1 MNDNRLPADP
11 GALILGI
18 VALVIG
24 IAGCCCYGISA
35 IIPLVLAIIGLVM
48 ANRSIKEYDS
58 NPEAY
63 ATLSRSNM
71 VTAKVIN
78 IIAVVMN
85 GIIFII
91 FGILLLIYGSIFSAA
106 VLGGLQDRNHGQDLW
121 GDDTSWEE
129 DTWEQDTWEADTIST
144 SVREPWEY
152 EEDTLLIESIEVID
166 SLDN

>member
-1 MNDNRLPADP
+1 MNDNKLPADP

-35 IIPLVLAIIGLVM
+35 IIPLVLAIVGLVM
-48 ANRSIKEYDS
+48 ANRSIRTFDS
-58 NPEAY
+58 DPEAY
-63 ATLSRSNM
+63 SPLSRSNM

-85 GIIFII
+85 GIIFLV
-91 FGILLLIYGSIFSAA
+91 FGILFLIYGSIISAA
-106 VLGGLQDRNHGQDLW
+106 ILGGLQDHNDSQTYW
-121 GDDTSWEE
+121 DDDASWEE
-129 DTWEQDTWEADTIST
+129 DSWEQNTWESDTIP
-144 SVREPWEY
+144 VLEEEPWEY
-152 EEDTLLIESIEVID
+152 DKDTLLIESLEVID